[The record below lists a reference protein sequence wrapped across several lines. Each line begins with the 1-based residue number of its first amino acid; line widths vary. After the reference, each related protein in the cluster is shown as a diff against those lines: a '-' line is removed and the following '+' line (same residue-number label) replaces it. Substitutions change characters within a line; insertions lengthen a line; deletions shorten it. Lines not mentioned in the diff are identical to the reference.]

1 MFKNMKVTVIWKVV
15 ERCTILGLSRIRKVG
30 SIYKHHN
37 YSIVKFSFT
46 SGWIHAVYTPED
58 SLVFGGNYLH
68 SFSIEKQIRVAQIEE
83 ITKVPQKF
91 RYPFFTELQW
101 FALDKYVYSLF
112 GRTHLDL
119 NDDEQDFLL
128 GEMEERKEF
137 YAALDKTHRH
147 ITPQVC

>member
-1 MFKNMKVTVIWKVV
+1 M
-15 ERCTILGLSRIRKVG
+15 
-30 SIYKHHN
+30 
-37 YSIVKFSFT
+37 
-46 SGWIHAVYTPED
+46 
-58 SLVFGGNYLH
+58 
-68 SFSIEKQIRVAQIEE
+68 AQIEE

-128 GEMEERKEF
+128 GEIEERKEF

-147 ITPQVC
+147 ITPQVCYLSSLFNCSTFTVYSTTVYIHKGHRSIFPIL

>member
-1 MFKNMKVTVIWKVV
+1 MLFI
-15 ERCTILGLSRIRKVG
+15 
-30 SIYKHHN
+30 
-37 YSIVKFSFT
+37 
-46 SGWIHAVYTPED
+46 GWIHAVFTPED

-91 RYPFFTELQW
+91 RFPFFTELQW
-101 FALDKYVYSLF
+101 FALDKYVYSLL

-119 NDDEQDFLL
+119 GEDEQDFLL
-128 GEMEERKEF
+128 GNMEERKEF
-137 YAALDKTHRH
+137 YKALDLTHRH